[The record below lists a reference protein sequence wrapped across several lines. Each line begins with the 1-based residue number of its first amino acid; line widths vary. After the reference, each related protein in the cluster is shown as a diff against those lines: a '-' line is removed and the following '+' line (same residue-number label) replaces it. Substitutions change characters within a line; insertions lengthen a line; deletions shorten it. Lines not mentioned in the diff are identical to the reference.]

1 MKETLKRLLCIAMMA
16 VFVNFMFANT
26 VFMHTHT
33 LNDGSRVTHSH
44 PYVPASHHGHT
55 GSQAGSIAQAN
66 AMAGGFELPMA
77 VALQPARPQAD
88 CPAPAAAPACPTVA
102 VFGPRILRAP
112 PAGL

>member
-33 LNDGSRVTHSH
+33 LDA
-44 PYVPASHHGHT
+44 PASHHGHT

-102 VFGPRILRAP
+102 VFGPGILRAP